1 MPACTTLF
9 AKDFKRQRIYHAA
22 SRDELYRVQQH
33 PRDPLALLVRL
44 RFPDRRR
51 VLPIAVANELLC
63 SLHGANAEFRVA
75 HVQHLPSWKG
85 HICRAIV
92 VVESVDT

>member
-51 VLPIAVANELLC
+51 VLPIAVTDELLC
-63 SLHGANAEFRVA
+63 TFDKSNTEYRVK

-92 VVESVDT
+92 VVEGLDT

>member
-1 MPACTTLF
+1 MPAWTTLLS
-9 AKDFKRQRIYHAA
+9 KDFRRQRIHHAA
-22 SRDELYRVQQH
+22 SRDERYRVQQH

-51 VLPIAVANELLC
+51 VLPIAVNNELVC
-63 SLHGANAEFRVA
+63 TFYHINTDYRVQ

-92 VVESVDT
+92 VVEGLDT